1 MPKKGET
8 RPTSYKVINMRKKA
22 TDVLKPDRDSRSF
35 RGKPGSTYGT
45 KYGDDGD
52 AKPIEHEQ
60 LNPIQ
65 PISVCNSVRAVL
77 SRSAT
82 IPGRKLD
89 VERTE
94 EAFSIS
100 ARRPTILNRNWLGI
114 PSKYNA
120 NAENQR
126 TSLLTNKREKD

>member
-1 MPKKGET
+1 MQKKGET
-8 RPTSYKVINMRKKA
+8 RTTSYKIIYTRKKTA
-22 TDVLKPDRDSRSF
+22 DVPKPDRDPRGF
-35 RGKPGSTYGT
+35 RGKPGSICGT

-82 IPGRKLD
+82 IPGRKLE

-100 ARRPTILNRNWLGI
+100 ARQPTILNKNWLGI

-126 TSLLTNKREKD
+126 TSLPTNKREKD